1 MRNFNSST
9 LDNMVDRLEKV
20 IVTADG
26 EVTEYTPE
34 DAARKI
40 AGIVFRKYV
49 EGQRIRT
56 TFEYDYGI
64 GAQLLQ
70 RASYDNGF
78 VEKFEYVGKE

>member
-20 IVTADG
+20 IVTAEG

-49 EGQRIRT
+49 DG
-56 TFEYDYGI
+56 
-64 GAQLLQ
+64 
-70 RASYDNGF
+70 
-78 VEKFEYVGKE
+78 